1 MPFLLA
7 SSIIRGTLKPGT
19 VSEDMFHILIDISA
33 IRSEKVI
40 YALRNFFVDG
50 KTRKEICEEF
60 DVNPGYLSTKIKEL
74 QLLMSKIV
82 SIYPYYNHCIKMD
95 IIT

>member
-7 SSIIRGTLKPGT
+7 SSIKRGVLKPGT

-40 YALRNFFVDG
+40 CALRYFFVDG
-50 KTRKEICEEF
+50 KIRKEICEEF
-60 DVNPGYLSTKIKEL
+60 GVNPGYLSTKIKEL
-74 QLLMSKIV
+74 QLLMGKII
-82 SIYPYYNHCIKMD
+82 SIYPHYNHSITMD
-95 IIT
+95 LIT